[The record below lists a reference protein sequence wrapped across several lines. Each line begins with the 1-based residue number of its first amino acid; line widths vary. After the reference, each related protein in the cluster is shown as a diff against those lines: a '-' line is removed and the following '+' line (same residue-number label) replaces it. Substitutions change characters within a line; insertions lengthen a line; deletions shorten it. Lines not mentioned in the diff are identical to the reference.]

1 MNKARLIRALVIAL
15 AAHAAAAEV
24 SGQQQPTARQ
34 PIRIV
39 GPTTKQQDAPPKGP
53 ATTGPNGPR
62 QATQPTAEIDL
73 VRMSMRLNALAEQVE
88 ELRKQN
94 QALASKVQQLTQA
107 AQANAQT
114 ASALKQLDA
123 AFRSHTHYM
132 PEVGQMA
139 LSAVPG
145 MQDIANK
152 AGLGAVKAQW
162 DTIKLLWKTGNGGL
176 GVVGPPV
183 PQQ

>member
-1 MNKARLIRALVIAL
+1 MNKAQLICSLVFAL
-15 AAHAAAAEV
+15 AAHAAAADV
-24 SGQQQPTARQ
+24 FGRQQQPAARQ

-39 GPTTKQQDAPPKGP
+39 GPASKQGAPPKGP
-53 ATTGPNGPR
+53 ATTNPNGIK
-62 QATQPTAEIDL
+62 QAAPPTAEIDL
-73 VRMSMRLNALAEQVE
+73 ARMSARLSALSEQVE
-88 ELRKQN
+88 ELKKQN
-94 QALASKVQQLTQA
+94 QALAAKVQQLTQA

-132 PEVGQMA
+132 PDIGQMA

-162 DTIKLLWKTGNGGL
+162 DTIKVLWKTGNGGL